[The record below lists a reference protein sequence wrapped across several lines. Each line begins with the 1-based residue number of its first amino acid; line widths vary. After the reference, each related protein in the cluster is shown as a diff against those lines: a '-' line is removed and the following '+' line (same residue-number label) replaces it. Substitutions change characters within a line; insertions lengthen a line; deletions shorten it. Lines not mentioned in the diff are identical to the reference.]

1 MLKNPSN
8 YLYVGVGDR
17 TFWKDPDCI
26 FRTSH
31 LTKLQFIP
39 TLFKWGADENRLEE
53 ENCAKS
59 DLITILLEE

>member
-17 TFWKDPDCI
+17 TFWKDPNCI

-39 TLFKWGADENRLEE
+39 TLFKWGAEENRLEE

-59 DLITILLEE
+59 DFITILLEE